1 MIELAVYSVLYS
13 LLSRYRVILL
23 KEVRNERFLP
33 IWIGMYE
40 SEAIAIKLQGAKVP
54 RPLTHDLLASV
65 ITELDGTLQYVVV
78 NDLTEHTFFA
88 RLAVERDGDLVMIDS
103 RPSDA
108 IALAV
113 RTSVPIYAEENVL
126 DGAGIYPSPEI
137 REAKTE
143 PDDDG
148 LGVFGEF
155 LDSIEPD
162 DQE

>member
-1 MIELAVYSVLYS
+1 
-13 LLSRYRVILL
+13 
-23 KEVRNERFLP
+23 
-33 IWIGMYE
+33 
-40 SEAIAIKLQGAKVP
+40 
-54 RPLTHDLLASV
+54 V